1 MVQTLTAFVDVL
13 AEHEEVVMFEC
24 SLNAFLGLTCFS
36 FLDLMLFCT
45 TVVFVLCYY
54 RTRD

>member
-1 MVQTLTAFVDVL
+1 MDVL
-13 AEHEEVVMFEC
+13 AEHEEVVTFEC

-36 FLDLMLFCT
+36 FLGLMLFCTVGHCT

-54 RTRD
+54 RMRD